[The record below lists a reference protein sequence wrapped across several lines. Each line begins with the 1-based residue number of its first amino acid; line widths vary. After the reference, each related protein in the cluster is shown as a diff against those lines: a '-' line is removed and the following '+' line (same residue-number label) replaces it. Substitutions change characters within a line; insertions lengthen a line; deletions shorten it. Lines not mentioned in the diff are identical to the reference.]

1 MSGRTKTVE
10 STDELV
16 LAANDTGVR
25 QIIVSANLDDIPSI
39 RLLPGQRLHSN
50 SEQQFTLTF
59 RENTDGIQL
68 SSENVVGRLRLIV
81 SPTRRAVWND
91 LSVEDLGTI

>member
-1 MSGRTKTVE
+1 MGGPTKTVE

-16 LAANDTGVR
+16 LAASDTGIS
-25 QIIVSANLDDIPSI
+25 QIIVSAHLDDIPSI

-50 SEQQFTLTF
+50 SEQQFALTF

-81 SPTRRAVWND
+81 SPKRRAVWND
-91 LSVEDLGTI
+91 LSFACRSR